1 MNPQDWKDVGG
12 VGLVGIIVVSFILL
26 LARKLDT
33 LITAITEMRIEMQQI
48 TDEQK
53 RVSDS
58 LHSFRNRLIV
68 WLNLPK
74 GDKDGNS

>member
-12 VGLVGIIVVSFILL
+12 LGLVGIIVVGFILL

-48 TDEQK
+48 TDEQR
-53 RVSDS
+53 RVTAS
-58 LHSFRNRLIV
+58 LHNFRNKLMRLV
-68 WLNLPK
+68 KLPE
-74 GDKDGNS
+74 GDETE